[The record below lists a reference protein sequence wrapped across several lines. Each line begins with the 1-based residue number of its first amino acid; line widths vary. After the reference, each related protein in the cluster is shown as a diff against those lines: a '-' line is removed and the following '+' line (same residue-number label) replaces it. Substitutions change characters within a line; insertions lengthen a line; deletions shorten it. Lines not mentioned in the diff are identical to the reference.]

1 MLAPDTILQN
11 RYRIIRRLAQGGM
24 GAVYEAKD
32 LRLGPLVALKE
43 LLLYDQVLRHAFE
56 REARVLAHL
65 RHPALPN
72 VIDHFVE
79 GQGQYLVMEYIAGH
93 DLGDLLKQ
101 GKIFSVSEV
110 QDLANHLLEA
120 LEYLHSQQPPV
131 IHRDIKPANLKLTP
145 SGKFFLLDFG
155 LAKSGVGWTNA
166 ITMNSNS
173 LYGYTL
179 SYAPLEQIEGS
190 GTDAR
195 SDLYALAAT
204 LYHLLTGS
212 IPPSAMTR
220 AHADLKHVADPLRPA
235 NEVNL
240 KLSSAVAMILTKGLA
255 LNANDRF
262 DSAAQM
268 RVALQEAIDRSLKS
282 AIATATVHDDKP
294 NQALIETLPNI
305 APTTRQDKPS
315 QGTNPTVSREPNPA
329 RNRPKPLVILTIV
342 LISLTIS
349 LWATS
354 RWQTGSTYSCQDTF
368 GCVEIGPGE
377 PIQIA
382 SLLAISGSSQPLGV
396 DSQRAIDIVLSNRQ
410 SIEGHEILHISQDE
424 KCHPDNAHFAAQ
436 QIIANLQI
444 VAVVGTSC
452 SASAEAAIPLLTKA
466 GLTMISPTN
475 TAPSLTAKNRNPNYA
490 GYLRTAHNDQLQ
502 GALAA
507 DYAFNQLKAR
517 TAVTISNGSVYA
529 DSLQLT
535 FVETFRQLG
544 GKITSQEQIKMGQSD
559 VLPLLTELALNPPDV
574 LYYPVF
580 TTEAAIITSQARRNV
595 SELEKTALMMSNSAF
610 SITFAQQV
618 GPAAVG
624 SYISAPF
631 VRHNDYDAFIE
642 TYRQKYGEPF
652 SGAYHAHAA
661 DATHMI
667 LDALEKVA
675 IKDPNGSL
683 YIGRQAL
690 REALFATKDFNGL
703 TGQLTCNRTG
713 DCATGE
719 ALAIFQVRAK
729 DIVNPDMTWPPPPIY
744 QRNRE

>member
-1 MLAPDTILQN
+1 MLTPDTILQN

-32 LRLGPLVALKE
+32 LRLGPVVALKE
-43 LLLYDQVLRHAFE
+43 LLLYDQLLRHAFE

-101 GKIFSVSEV
+101 GKVFSVSEV
-110 QDLANHLLEA
+110 LGLADYLLDA
-120 LEYLHSQQPPV
+120 LEYLHNQQPAV

-145 SGKFFLLDFG
+145 SGTFFLLDFG
-155 LAKSGVGWTNA
+155 LAKSGIAWTNA

-179 SYAPLEQIEGS
+179 RYAPLEQIEGS

-204 LYHLLTGS
+204 LYHLLTGDA
-212 IPPSAMTR
+212 PPSAMTR
-220 AHADLKHVADPLRPA
+220 AQANLKHLADPLRPA
-235 NEVNL
+235 DELNPQ
-240 KLSSAVAMILTKGLA
+240 LSSAVAMVLTKGLA
-255 LNANDRF
+255 LDANDRF

-268 RVALQEAIDRSLKS
+268 RVALQETIDRSFHVPS
-282 AIATATVHDDKP
+282 TTVQNKP
-294 NQALIETLPNI
+294 NQALNDTWLDV
-305 APTTRQDKPS
+305 APATIQDKPS
-315 QGTNPTVSREPNPA
+315 QAPNPSVYREPNRVP
-329 RNRPKPLVILTIV
+329 NPPKHRLILTIV
-342 LISLTIS
+342 LISITIS
-349 LWATS
+349 LWATWQ
-354 RWQTGSTYSCQDTF
+354 WQTGRAFECQDAL

-382 SLLAISGSSQPLGV
+382 SLLAISGSSQPLGM
-396 DSQRAIDIVLSNRQ
+396 DSQRAIEIVLSERQ
-410 SIEGHEILHISQDE
+410 SIQGHEILHLTRDE
-424 KCHPDNAHFAAQ
+424 KCNTDDAHLAAQ
-436 QIIANLQI
+436 EIIANRQI

-452 SASAEAAIPLLTKA
+452 SASAEAAIPLLTQA
-466 GLTMISPTN
+466 GLTMISSSN
-475 TAPSLTAKNRNPNYA
+475 TAPGLTAKNRNPNYA

-507 DYAFNQLKAR
+507 DYAFNELNAR

-535 FVETFRQLG
+535 FVQTFRQLG

-559 VLPLLTELALNPPDV
+559 MLPLLTELALNPPDV
-574 LYYPVF
+574 LYYPLF
-580 TTEAAIITSQARRNV
+580 TTEAAIITSQARRDV
-595 SELEKTALMMSNSAF
+595 AGLEKTALMMPNSAF
-610 SITFAQQV
+610 SIIFAQRA
-618 GPAAVG
+618 GSAAVD

-631 VRHNDYDAFIE
+631 VRHSDYDAFIE
-642 TYRQKYGEPF
+642 IYRQQYGDPL
-652 SGAYHAHAA
+652 SGGYHAHAA

-675 IKDPNGSL
+675 IKDSNGSL

-690 REALFATKDFNGL
+690 REALFATKNFNGL
-703 TGQLTCNRTG
+703 TGQLTCNATG

-719 ALAIFQVRAK
+719 ALAIFQVRAQ
-729 DIVNPDMTWPPPPIY
+729 DITNPDTSWPPPPIY